1 MYIHTYI
8 YTYSTFPIPQF
19 SDHFRSL
26 SGLRPVQGLSI
37 PIRGL
42 ELSEQNLFSTR
53 RYLFRCQGEEFD
65 VLRCSA
71 SKAAGM
77 YVCMYVCVELCWAYI
92 HTVYTVHT
100 YSTYIHT
107 LMIRIR
113 WTPMYVLLFDICKYS
128 VGAIFNVCN
137 VCM

>member
-1 MYIHTYI
+1 MYLHTYI
-8 YTYSTFPIPQF
+8 YSTFLIPQF

-26 SGLRPVQGLSI
+26 SGSRPVQGLSI

-77 YVCMYVCVELCWAYI
+77 YVCMYVWNYVGHTYI
-92 HTVYTVHT
+92 QYIQYIVHT
-100 YSTYIHT
+100 YVHT